1 MASPAATR
9 LTHDYDGDLVV
20 FLIGMRV
27 NRWRNVRSWLP
38 TFRAMPAML
47 KELASDQDSGMV
59 GFRVFGMPRTPTVL
73 QYWTSLDKLY
83 EYASDPAA
91 KHRPA
96 WREFNRRARKA
107 GGAVGIWHE
116 TYDVARAETFYFAM
130 PPTGLGAATA
140 LQPVTKRTA
149 RARDRLARTSRGE

>member
-1 MASPAATR
+1 MAKPVAGR
-9 LTHDYDGDLVV
+9 MTHDYDGDLVV

-27 NRWRNVRSWLP
+27 NRWSRVDAWFP
-38 TFRAMPAML
+38 TFLAMPPML
-47 KELASDQDSGMV
+47 KELATDPDSGMV

-96 WREFNRRARKA
+96 WGEFNRRARAA
-107 GGAVGIWHE
+107 GDAVGIWHE
-116 TYDVARAETFYFAM
+116 TYEVGRAETFYYAM
-130 PPTGLGAATA
+130 PPTGLGAATS
-140 LQPVTKRTA
+140 LQPVTKRA
-149 RARDRLARTSRGE
+149 RRARDRIARTSGR